1 MSQHDDGVRL
11 RHTLDAARQAT
22 AFLAGRERSDLD
34 RLWQIVVG
42 DLPSL
47 VSAIEAATIER
58 K

>member
-11 RHTLDAARQAT
+11 RHMLDAARQAT
-22 AFLAGRERSDLD
+22 AFDVDLH

-42 DLPSL
+42 DLPLL